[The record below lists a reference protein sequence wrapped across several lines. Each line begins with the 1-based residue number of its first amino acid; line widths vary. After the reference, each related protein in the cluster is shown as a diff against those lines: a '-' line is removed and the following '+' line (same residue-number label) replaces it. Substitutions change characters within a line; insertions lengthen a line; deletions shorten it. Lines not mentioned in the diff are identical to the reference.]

1 MRAGLSHVLAFAAAS
16 FVAACAADVP
26 EPDAPVATHVDDWRD
41 EIIYEVLVDRFD
53 NGDPSNDVWD
63 GVGSVPG
70 DLARHQGGDWAG
82 LRARLPYLENLGV
95 TTLWISPIVAN
106 VARTEEEDGY
116 HGYWASDFTT
126 VNERFGTL
134 DELRSLVHDAHARDM
149 KIVVDVVINHT
160 GRVFTYDLD
169 GDGSVDPEEIEP
181 PYSETAIEAPLAWTG
196 APPRM
201 WTPSE
206 LLRTDPF
213 AEPELLVLGE
223 PHFHRRGATSW
234 SGDDERFYGDFPTG
248 LRDLATDHDD
258 VVEALVETYA
268 QWVRLTDVDGFRLD
282 AVPHVAPETWAD
294 FAGRLRQRLAAMGKH
309 RFLLLGEVFTSDPAE
324 RARYTEPGML
334 DSVFDFTFRADVINE
349 VILAGRPPTRARRA
363 LESQSRHFSRDAQ
376 PDGIG
381 LSPYEARVAF
391 ADNHDTQRILDIL
404 DDPFASELA
413 MTAVFTVDA
422 IPAIYYGTEQGFS
435 GGFHHE
441 AREVLWESGF
451 DESHR
456 TYSHISRLAAL
467 RRLHPALRYGRLDIR
482 FLSPSGGLSTEEDAS
497 LFAWERSH
505 GADRVLVVFNA
516 HAHKASSARVPTGFE
531 PGALLG
537 DAIYDLV
544 PELVVDEDGSVMAQV
559 PPRSAVLLT
568 ERASP

>member
-1 MRAGLSHVLAFAAAS
+1 MRAGFSYVLALTIATFL
-16 FVAACAADVP
+16 AACAADVP
-26 EPDAPVATHVDDWRD
+26 EPEAPLATHVDDWRD
-41 EIIYEVLVDRFD
+41 EVIYEVLVDRFD

-63 GVGSVPG
+63 GVGPVPG

-126 VNERFGTL
+126 TNSRFGTL
-134 DELRSLVHDAHARDM
+134 DELRSLVRDAHVRGM
-149 KIVVDVVINHT
+149 KVVVDVVINHA

-169 GDGSVDPEEIEP
+169 GDGSVDPEDIEP
-181 PYSETAIEAPLAWTG
+181 PYSETAIDAPLAWTG

-206 LLRTDPF
+206 ALRADPF

-234 SGDDERFYGDFPTG
+234 SGDDERLYGDFPTG
-248 LRDLATDHDD
+248 LRDLATDRDE

-282 AVPHVAPETWAD
+282 AVPHVAPATWAD

-309 RFLLLGEVFTSDPAE
+309 RFLLLGEVFTSDPSE

-334 DSVFDFTFRADVINE
+334 DSVFDFTFRTEVVNE
-349 VILAGRPPTRARRA
+349 VILAGRPPTRARHA
-363 LESQSRHFSRDAQ
+363 LEEQESFFSRSPQ
-376 PDGIG
+376 PQGIG
-381 LSPYEARVAF
+381 LTPYRARVAF
-391 ADNHDTQRILDIL
+391 ADNHDTQRARNIL
-404 DDPFASELA
+404 DDPYAAEMA

-422 IPAIYYGTEQGFS
+422 IPAIYYGTEQGLD

-441 AREVLWESGF
+441 AREVLWETGF
-451 DESHR
+451 DESHS
-456 TYSHISRLAAL
+456 TFLHISRLAAI
-467 RRLHPALRYGRLDIR
+467 RRRHPALRYGALDVR

-505 GADRVLVVFNA
+505 EDDRVLAVFNA
-516 HAHKASSARVPTGFE
+516 HAYKESTARVPTGFAA
-531 PGALLG
+531 GTILR
-537 DAIYDLV
+537 DAVYDLV
-544 PELVVDEDGSVMAQV
+544 PALTVASDGSVQV
-559 PPRSAVLLT
+559 RLPPRSAVVLT
-568 ERASP
+568 P